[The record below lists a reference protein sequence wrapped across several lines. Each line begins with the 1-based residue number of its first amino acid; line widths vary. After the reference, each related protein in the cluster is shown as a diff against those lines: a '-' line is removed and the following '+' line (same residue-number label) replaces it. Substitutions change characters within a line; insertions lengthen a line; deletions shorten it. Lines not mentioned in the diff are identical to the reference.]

1 MRLYTTSKAIW
12 NFVFIFLLIATG
24 CKNTNNTAV
33 EQKNNGLQNKH
44 VLITAPSNYA
54 ERLSGLIKEAG
65 GIPVMLSAVE
75 TTINPNTRPIDSLL
89 TNLNSFQWI
98 VLPSRKAADAFF
110 EGVKRNGIENDM
122 LSSINFC
129 AIGNDINYLRD
140 KYSTEAAFTPS
151 ESGPNGIVQVLAKL
165 PGIQGKNLGLVA
177 PQVIGVSE
185 PNVIPNFT
193 RDLKEL
199 GINVHKIEGYV
210 TQIANPDTYQHQLN
224 QLKNGQIDIIAFTS
238 TAEIEALIKLS
249 SVAAINRCQV
259 ACFGPYTGN
268 NAKKLGI
275 NPEYV
280 GKDYHSFSSFVN
292 ELSRFFAAV
301 K

>member
-1 MRLYTTSKAIW
+1 MHLHTTSKIIG

-24 CKNTNNTAV
+24 CKNTNHSAV
-33 EQKNNGLQNKH
+33 EQKDNGLQNKH

-54 ERLSGLIKEAG
+54 ERLSQLIKEAG
-65 GIPVMLSAVE
+65 GIPVVLPAVE
-75 TTINPNTRPIDSLL
+75 TTINPNTSSIDSLL

-110 EGVKRNGIENDM
+110 EGVQRNDIAHDM
-122 LSSINFC
+122 LSKINFC
-129 AIGNDINYLRD
+129 AIGNDINYLLD
-140 KYSTEAAFTPS
+140 KYNTEVAFTPS
-151 ESGPNGIVQVLAKL
+151 ESGPNGIVQVLDKL

-185 PNVIPNFT
+185 PNVIPNFIQN
-193 RDLKEL
+193 LKEL
-199 GINVHKIEGYV
+199 GINVHKTEGYV
-210 TQIANPDTYQHQLN
+210 TKIANPDTYQHQLD

-238 TAEIEALIKLS
+238 TAEIEALLKLS
-249 SVAAINRCQV
+249 SSTTINRCQI

-275 NPEYV
+275 NPAYV

-292 ELSRFFAAV
+292 ELSHFFATE